1 MALEYDV
8 KKYSVTRDDENQSAV
23 FHWMLNP
30 SWVKPG
36 GLPAYWSPARDWYL
50 RQLLYQPYH
59 DFWVGAVGIAITK
72 MSSLDWKVEG
82 ETPRLRSQAQDLLMP
97 FLTDELPKH
106 LQDFLHTDN
115 GAFIEVVRASKGG
128 GSRILGLVHL
138 DSLRV
143 TRTGDSEI
151 VAYYRDDKGEEHE
164 LRAHQ
169 VVMLADMPS
178 PSATHFGIGLCAAS
192 RGYGAIKK
200 LEAIERYIYE
210 EVSGE
215 RPLAVDMVGGV
226 SEPQLRTAIESAKED
241 NRGRGNI
248 QYMGAVVVPTLS
260 DIAITHTRI
269 NFAELPDGFDYEKQF
284 NNCALLTANAIGLD
298 VQDLQPLTGRPLGS
312 GEQSQVLEDKAKD
325 KGLAAWRKQ
334 FTHETNEWMI
344 ADTVIFAFSGKNL
357 RDQKQQADV
366 FKLDADAVGS
376 LVEKAILNSGQA
388 KQILAD
394 LEMIPKEFVPEDVT
408 PSESLTD
415 EEKESAEPEPGSPA
429 TPTRSIRNVTQEYS
443 AQLTALINDALKKRK
458 DAGEM
463 ARAHRALLREYAP
476 RVYGEGLRAAG
487 IDIDEMDESD
497 RENIAGWVAEQVTH
511 VRDFANA
518 VVDARKDKAAQSNL
532 VSRVEM
538 WVESLNTLG
547 NLARASA
554 QSNASGT
561 WTLGRTKEHCDTCN
575 GLNGKRHRVKWFI
588 SRGYIPRQPASQIL
602 QCSGYNCECRILSD
616 DGRRLL

>member
-1 MALEYDV
+1 MPIEYDV
-8 KKYSVTRDDENQSAV
+8 KKYSVTRDDETQVPV

-30 SWVKPG
+30 SWVKSG

-59 DFWVGAVGIAITK
+59 DFWTGAVGIAIAK

-82 ETPRLRSQAQDLLMP
+82 ETPRLRQQAQDLLMP
-97 FLTDELPKH
+97 FLTDELSKH

-115 GAFIEVVRASKGG
+115 GAFIEIVRASKGG

-151 VAYYRDDKGEEHE
+151 VAYYRDDKGAEHE
-164 LRAHQ
+164 LRQHQ
-169 VVMLADMPS
+169 IVMLADMPS
-178 PSATHFGIGLCAAS
+178 PSATHYGIGLCAAS
-192 RGYGAIKK
+192 RGHGAIKK

-210 EVSGE
+210 KVSGE

-269 NFAELPDGFDYEKQF
+269 NFAELPDGFEYEKQF

-312 GEQSQVLEDKAKD
+312 GEQSQILEDKAKG
-325 KGLAAWRKQ
+325 KNLAAWRKQ
-334 FTHETNEWMI
+334 FTHQSNEWMV
-344 ADTVIFAFSGKNL
+344 ADTIIFAFSGKDL

-408 PSESLTD
+408 SSESLTD
-415 EEKESAEPEPGSPA
+415 EEKESAEPEPVA
-429 TPTRSIRNVTQEYS
+429 ITQARSIREVTSEYRDGLNRFI
-443 AQLTALINDALKKRK
+443 ADTLVGRMDAT
-458 DAGEM
+458 DM
-463 ARAHRALLREYAP
+463 ARAHRALIRETAP
-476 RVYGEGLRAAG
+476 RVYVEGLRAMG
-487 IDIDEMDESD
+487 IDEDEIDVGD
-497 RENIAGWVAEQVTH
+497 REVIAGWIAEQVTH

-518 VVDARKDKAAQSNL
+518 TVDARKDKAAQS
-532 VSRVEM
+532 SIAERVTL
-538 WVESLNTLG
+538 WVEALNTLG

-575 GLNGKRHRVKWFI
+575 GLNGARHRVKWFI
-588 SRGYIPRQPASQIL
+588 SRGYVPREPGSETL
-602 QCSGYNCECRILSD
+602 QCNGYNCECRIVSD